1 MRVFAFEEDGY
12 MPVEVALRAL
22 LEPPPMGLGYKGWV
36 SMEVFS
42 WTLAEKAEAVPERH
56 AERAKKSW
64 EDIGRRLK
72 LTGKAES

>member
-22 LEPPPMGLGYKGWV
+22 LEPAPEGLGYKGWV

-42 WTLAEKAEAVPERH
+42 WTLAEKDGAVPKQH
-56 AERAKKSW
+56 AERAQMSW
-64 EDIGRRLK
+64 KEVTRRLK
-72 LTGKAES
+72 LAN